1 MVRLTKEFYEE
12 LVKETKKDFEKRR
25 EERRSLELQWRLNMN
40 YLAGNQYSEI
50 TPRGDVEE
58 RGKDYFWQEREVYNH
73 IAPIVETRVS
83 KLSRVKGKVRVRPMT
98 SEISDRNSA
107 LLSTRILQAV
117 EDECGLDSLTRQ
129 ASLWCEVCGTAF
141 YKVGWD
147 KAKGKI
153 VGRTKKQ
160 GDIKEGDVVIN
171 VVPPFEIYPDNL
183 FASTPDECK
192 SIIHARSYHADEIR
206 DRWGVDVKG
215 ETVNVFT
222 MDTAEVLG
230 GLGYTASIPKTV
242 AGEAQNHAIVIE
254 KYVKPTKSCPF
265 GRLIIVAGDKL
276 LYYGDLPYAVGEGG
290 ERGYPFC
297 IQRSIAQ
304 AGSFFGIS
312 VIERVIP
319 IQRAYNAVK
328 NRKHEFM
335 NRIAM
340 GVLAVEDGS
349 LEIESLEDEGL
360 APGKILVYRQGST
373 PPRMLQE
380 GSVPSDFHYEEKQLL
395 EEFNMIS
402 GVSEVMQYSQA
413 PTASTSGVALDL
425 LLRQDET
432 RLNVAAESLRE
443 AMMEIGKR
451 ILRLYRQFAT
461 KRRLKRVAGALGE
474 VETVYFTRND
484 LSSDDLVFESESE
497 LLDTPSTRRSMILEL
512 ARMGI
517 LHGADGRL
525 SDVNRAKLL
534 EILGFG
540 DWEHAHDL
548 TQLHL
553 RVAQSENITAR
564 EGGELTVG
572 DFDDHEAHVGEHLA
586 SILSDG
592 DNEQLLEHIREHEKH
607 KSLLKNLKEEEKD
620 G

>member
-1 MVRLTKEFYEE
+1 MTKEFYDEV
-12 LVKETKKDFEKRR
+12 VKETKEDFEERR
-25 EERRSLELQWRLNMN
+25 NKRRSLELQWRLNMN

-83 KLSRVKGKVRVRPMT
+83 KLSRVKGKVRVRPLT
-98 SEISDRNSA
+98 SDVKDRNSA
-107 LLSTRILQAV
+107 KLSTRILQAV
-117 EDECGLDSLTRQ
+117 EDDCGLDALVKE
-129 ASLWCEVCGTAF
+129 ASLWSEVCGTVF

-147 KAKGKI
+147 RNKGKI
-153 VGRTKKQ
+153 VGRTKRQ
-160 GDIKEGDVVIN
+160 GDIREGDVTLS

-183 FASTPDECK
+183 FASNTDECK
-192 SIIHARSYHADEIR
+192 SIIHAKSYHVDEIR
-206 DRWGVDVKG
+206 ETWGVDVKG

-242 AGEAQNHAIVIE
+242 AGVADDHAIVIE

-276 LYYGDLPYAVGEGG
+276 LYYGDLPYAVGDSGA
-290 ERGYPFC
+290 RGYPFC
-297 IQRSIAQ
+297 IQRAIGQ
-304 AGSFFGIS
+304 AGSLFGVS

-349 LEIESLEDEGL
+349 VEIEGLEEEGL
-360 APGKILVYRQGST
+360 APGKILVYRQGSN

-380 GSVPSDFHYEEKQLL
+380 GSVPSDFQYEEKQLL

-432 RLNVAAESLRE
+432 RLNVAAESLRD
-443 AMMEIGKR
+443 AMKEIGKR
-451 ILRLYRQFAT
+451 ILRLYKQFAT
-461 KRRLKRVAGALGE
+461 KKRLMRVAGAVGE
-474 VETVYFTRND
+474 VETVYFTRD
-484 LSSDDLVFESESE
+484 DISSDDLVFESESE
-497 LLDTPSTRRSMILEL
+497 LLDTPATRRSMVLELLKLGLLHDENGRLGDESRAKILE
-512 ARMGI
+512 M
-517 LHGADGRL
+517 
-525 SDVNRAKLL
+525 
-534 EILGFG
+534 LGLG
-540 DWEHAHDL
+540 NWEHAHDISD
-548 TQLHL
+548 LHM
-553 RVAQSENITAR
+553 RRAQSENIAMR
-564 EGGELTVG
+564 GGQDVKVS
-572 DFDDHEAHVGEHLA
+572 DFDNHDAHIREHL
-586 SILSDG
+586 SDLLSDG
-592 DNEQLLEHIREHEKH
+592 DSDTLTSHLREHKKH
-607 KSLLKNLKEEEKD
+607 KRVQKTLEEEKD
-620 G
+620 D

>member
-1 MVRLTKEFYEE
+1 MTNNFYDQ
-12 LVKETKKDFEKRR
+12 LVIDTKKDFESRR
-25 EERRSLELQWRLNMN
+25 DQRRSLELQWRLNMN

-50 TPRGDVEE
+50 TPRGDVED

-73 IAPIVETRVS
+73 IAPIVETRLS
-83 KLSRVKGKVRVRPMT
+83 KLSRVKGKVRVRPLT
-98 SEISDRNSA
+98 ADISDKNSA
-107 LLSTRILQAV
+107 KLATNILQSI
-117 EDECGLDSLTRQ
+117 EDECGLDTLTKE
-129 ASLWCEVCGTAF
+129 ASLWSEVCGTAF

-147 KAKGKI
+147 SDKGKI
-153 VGRTKKQ
+153 IGRTKKR
-160 GDIKEGDVVIN
+160 GDIKEGDVTLSVI
-171 VVPPFEIYPDNL
+171 PPFEIYPDSL
-183 FASTPDECK
+183 FAQSVDDCK
-192 SIIHARSYHADEIR
+192 SIIHARSYHVDEIR
-206 DRWGVDVKG
+206 DRWGVEVKG

-222 MDTAEVLG
+222 MDTGAVLG
-230 GLGYTASIPKTV
+230 GLGYTASITKTV
-242 AGEAQNHAIVIE
+242 AGEVDNHAIVIE

-276 LYYGDLPYAVGEGG
+276 LYYGDLPYTVGEGG
-290 ERGYPFC
+290 QRGYPFC
-297 IQRSIAQ
+297 VQRSITQ
-304 AGSFFGIS
+304 AGSFFGVS
-312 VIERVIP
+312 VIERIIP

-432 RLNVAAESLRE
+432 RLNVAAESLRD
-443 AMMEIGKR
+443 AMKEVGKR

-461 KRRLKRVAGALGE
+461 KRRLMRVAGALGE
-474 VETVYFTRND
+474 VETVYFTRED
-484 LSSDDLVFESESE
+484 LSSDDLVFEAESE
-497 LLDTPSTRRSMILEL
+497 LLDTPTTRRNMILEL
-512 ARMGI
+512 TRMGI
-517 LHGADGRL
+517 LNDGDGKL
-525 SDVNRAKLL
+525 SPANRAKLL
-534 EILGFG
+534 DILGFG

-553 RVAQSENITAR
+553 KTAQGENITIR
-564 EGGELTVG
+564 DGGEVKVG
-572 DFDDHEAHVGEHLA
+572 DFDDHEAHIGEHIANL
-586 SILSDG
+586 LSDG
-592 DNEQLLEHIREHEKH
+592 DNEILLEHVREHKRH
-607 KSLLKNLKEEEKD
+607 QTILDKVKEEEKND
-620 G
+620 

>member
-1 MVRLTKEFYEE
+1 MNKQFYDDV
-12 LVKETKKDFEKRR
+12 VKETIQDFERRR

-40 YLAGNQYSEI
+40 YLAGNQYAEI

-73 IAPIVETRVS
+73 VAPIIETRVS
-83 KLSRVKGKVRVRPMT
+83 KLSRVKGKVRVRPLS
-98 SEISDRNSA
+98 SEVSDRNSA

-117 EDECGLDSLTRQ
+117 EDECDLDALTKE
-129 ASLWCEVCGTAF
+129 ASLWSEVCGTVF

-147 KAKGKI
+147 TKKGKLI
-153 VGRTKKQ
+153 GRTKKH
-160 GDIKEGDVVIN
+160 GDIKEGDVTIS
-171 VVPPFEIYPDNL
+171 VVPPFEIYPDSL
-183 FASTPDECK
+183 FTANPDECK
-192 SIIHARSYHADEIR
+192 SIIHARSYHVDEIR
-206 DRWGVDVKG
+206 DEWGVDVKG

-242 AGEAQNHAIVIE
+242 AGKADNHAIVIE
-254 KYVKPTKSCPF
+254 KYVKPTKTCPF

-276 LYYGDLPYAVGEGG
+276 LYYGDLPYAVGESGK
-290 ERGYPFC
+290 RGYPFC
-297 IQRSIAQ
+297 VQRAIGQ

-312 VIERVIP
+312 VIERIIP

-349 LEIESLEDEGL
+349 LELESLEEEGL
-360 APGKILVYRQGST
+360 APGKILVYRQGSN
-373 PPRMLQE
+373 PPRMLNE
-380 GSVPSDFHYEEKQLL
+380 GSVPADFQYEEKQLL

-432 RLNVAAESLRE
+432 RLNVAAESLRD
-443 AMMEIGKR
+443 AMKEIGRR

-461 KRRLKRVAGALGE
+461 KRRLKRVAGAVGE
-474 VETVYFTRND
+474 VETVYFTRED

-512 ARMGI
+512 VRMGV
-517 LHGADGRL
+517 LHDKDGRL
-525 SDVNRAKLL
+525 TDVNRSKLL
-534 EILGFG
+534 EMLGFG

-548 TQLHL
+548 TALHL
-553 RVAQSENITAR
+553 RVAQSENIALR
-564 EGGELTVG
+564 EGREQKVG
-572 DFDDHEAHVGEHLA
+572 DFDDHEAH
-586 SILSDG
+586 
-592 DNEQLLEHIREHEKH
+592 IREHLVSLYSDGECDALLDHVREH
-607 KSLLKNLKEEEKD
+607 KQHQTLNERLKESKD
-620 G
+620 D

>member
-1 MVRLTKEFYEE
+1 MKKLNKQFYED
-12 LVKETKKDFEKRR
+12 LVKETRQDFESRR
-25 EERRSLELQWRLNMN
+25 DARRSLELQWRLNMN

-50 TPRGDVEE
+50 SPRGEVEE

-73 IAPIVETRVS
+73 IAPIVETRIS
-83 KLSRVKGKVRVRPMT
+83 KLSRVQGKVRVRPLT
-98 SEISDRNSA
+98 SEVADVNSA
-107 LLSTRILQAV
+107 KLSTRILQSV
-117 EDECGLDSLTRQ
+117 EDDVCLDSIKKE
-129 ASLWCEVCGTAF
+129 ASLWSEVCGTAF
-141 YKVGWD
+141 YKVVWD
-147 KAKGKI
+147 KSKGKLL
-153 VGRTKKQ
+153 GRTKKH
-160 GDIKEGDVVIN
+160 GDVYEGDVTIS

-183 FASTPDECK
+183 FASSVDECK
-192 SIIHARSYHADEIR
+192 SIIHARCYHVDEIR
-206 DRWGVDVKG
+206 DLWGVEVKG

-222 MDTAEVLG
+222 MDTATVLG
-230 GLGYTASIPKTV
+230 GLGYTASITKTV
-242 AGEAQNHAIVIE
+242 AGEVKDHAVVIE
-254 KYVKPTKSCPF
+254 KYVKPTKSCPY

-276 LYYGDLPYAVGEGG
+276 LYYGDLPYAVGDSGV
-290 ERGYPFC
+290 RGYPFC
-297 IQRSIAQ
+297 VQRAITQ

-312 VIERVIP
+312 VIERIIP

-349 LEIESLEDEGL
+349 VELESLEDEGL

-380 GSVPSDFHYEEKQLL
+380 GSVPTDFQYEEKQLL

-432 RLNVAAESLRE
+432 RLNVAAESLRD
-443 AMMEIGKR
+443 AMKQIGKR

-461 KRRLKRVAGALGE
+461 KRRLIRVAGAIGE
-474 VETVYFTRND
+474 VETIYFTRDD
-484 LSSDDLVFESESE
+484 LSSDDLVFESDSE
-497 LLDTPSTRRSMILEL
+497 LLDTPSTRRSMVLEL
-512 ARMGI
+512 IRMGV
-517 LHGADGRL
+517 LSDSDGRL
-525 SDVNRAKLL
+525 SDVSRAKLL

-540 DWEHAHDL
+540 DWEHAHDM
-548 TQLHL
+548 TSLHL
-553 RVAQSENITAR
+553 RSAQSENLSIRNGVEAK
-564 EGGELTVG
+564 VG
-572 DFDDHEAHVGEHLA
+572 DFDDHQAHITEHVASLLTDGECERLTA
-586 SILSDG
+586 
-592 DNEQLLEHIREHEKH
+592 HIREHKKH
-607 KSLLKNLKEEEKD
+607 LSLLKTIKEDKD